1 MGVGLAESARGI
13 TSTNIVNAMA
23 TKKASPKK
31 KVAKKPAAKKA
42 VKKAAPKKSSKVCSC
57 HKTCR
62 AEESF
67 WVNYGPVVDSI
78 AALRDAV
85 RTMSDEQF
93 AYHTQRGT
101 NDFAAWVEYSLKNKK
116 VAGLVAKAKTRK
128 AAVQALST
136 CCK

>member
-1 MGVGLAESARGI
+1 
-13 TSTNIVNAMA
+13 MA
-23 TKKASPKK
+23 TKKASPQKK
-31 KVAKKPAAKKA
+31 TAKKPVAKKA
-42 VKKAAPKKSSKVCSC
+42 VKKVVAKKSSNMCSC

-93 AYHTQRGT
+93 AYHTGRGT
-101 NDFAAWVEYSLKNKK
+101 NDFATWVEHSLGNKK
-116 VAGLVAKAKTRK
+116 IAGLVSKAKTKK
-128 AAVQALST
+128 AAVQALSS